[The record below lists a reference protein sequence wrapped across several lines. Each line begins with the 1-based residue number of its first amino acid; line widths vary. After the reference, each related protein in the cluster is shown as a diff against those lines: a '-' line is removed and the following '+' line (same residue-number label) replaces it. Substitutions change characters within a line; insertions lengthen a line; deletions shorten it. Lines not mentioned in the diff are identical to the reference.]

1 LARDKQQPPSGGYL
15 EVDMINW
22 VKSDGSK
29 LTTNEEEANINL
41 AKSLGYERK
50 KGRKPKAEAQ
60 ELPEQ

>member
-1 LARDKQQPPSGGYL
+1 
-15 EVDMINW
+15 MINW